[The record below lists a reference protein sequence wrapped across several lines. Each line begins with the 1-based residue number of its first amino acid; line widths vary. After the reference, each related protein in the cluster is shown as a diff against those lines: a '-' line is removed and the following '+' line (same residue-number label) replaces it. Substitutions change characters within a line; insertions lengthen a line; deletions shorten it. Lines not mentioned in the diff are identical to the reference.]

1 MNRAPGLNAW
11 IRSATPSMWGRIVYS
26 VLPSMRYAWSEALAK
41 RRRYFS
47 RLDRFSSWEKYPGSL
62 IADMKMA
69 GCSERSRQRAEV
81 PDFIA
86 PITNRL
92 GALAIARLSVLR
104 SGRGLQVSWRATL
117 TSGTTG
123 RWVQP

>member
-1 MNRAPGLNAW
+1 
-11 IRSATPSMWGRIVYS
+11 
-26 VLPSMRYAWSEALAK
+26 MRYVWSEALAK

-47 RLDRFSSWEKYPGSL
+47 RLDWVSSREKYPGSL

-92 GALAIARLSVLR
+92 GDLAMSKAFRTKVGQGVASELEGNPRVGYDWTRVGYDWTLGSAL
-104 SGRGLQVSWRATL
+104 T
-117 TSGTTG
+117 
-123 RWVQP
+123 